1 MVMTTMAPAP
11 LGWRLRIEH
20 DTGFRYAGKVR
31 ASYNE
36 ARLTPLTLPGQT
48 TLEARIE
55 VRPAATQSRY
65 WDYWGT
71 QVTVFDLHEPH
82 DLLQV
87 TSTSVVETSPA
98 PPLPSPADWA
108 EIADRGEPWYEL
120 TVPTRLTAVDE
131 SLAAQALE
139 LASGRD
145 PLSAALAVTGW
156 VRDTVAYVRGATGVR
171 TSAHDA
177 YAQRAGVCQDLAHL
191 SVGMLR
197 AVGLPAR
204 YVSGYI
210 HPSTHAEIGVTGDG
224 QSHAWV
230 EVWVGSWVAWDP
242 TNGAAPSERHVTVA
256 RGRDYDDVP
265 PLKGVYRGAPSTSVG
280 VGVQVTRLA

>member
-1 MVMTTMAPAP
+1 MTNFASPQ
-11 LGWRLRIEH
+11 GWRLRIEH
-20 DTGFRYAGKVR
+20 QTGFRYAGNVR

-36 ARLTPLTLPGQT
+36 ARLMPLTLGWQT
-48 TLEARIE
+48 TLEAR
-55 VRPAATQSRY
+55 VDVTPAANLSRY

-82 DLLQV
+82 ELLEV
-87 TSTSVVETSPA
+87 KGTSVVETSPA
-98 PPLPSPADWA
+98 PPLPVPLEWT
-108 EIADRGEPWYEL
+108 EIAARGERWYEL
-120 TVPTRLTAVDE
+120 TVPTRLTGVDASLE
-131 SLAAQALE
+131 STAREAAADL
-139 LASGRD
+139 D

-171 TSAHDA
+171 TSAQEA

-197 AVGLPAR
+197 TIGLPAR

-210 HPSTHAEIGVTGDG
+210 HPSQEAEIGVTGDG

-230 EVWVGSWVAWDP
+230 EFWVGQWVAWDP
-242 TNGAAPSERHVTVA
+242 TNGAQPAERHVTVA
-256 RGRDYDDVP
+256 RGRDYEDVA

>member
-1 MVMTTMAPAP
+1 MTTFAPLA

-20 DTGFRYAGKVR
+20 QTGFRYAGSVR

-36 ARLTPLTLPGQT
+36 ARLTPLTLAGQT
-48 TLEARIE
+48 TLEARVE
-55 VRPAATQSRY
+55 VTPAANVSRY

-82 DLLQV
+82 DLLEV
-87 TSTSVVETSPA
+87 RGTSVVETSPA
-98 PPLPSPADWA
+98 PPLPSPWAWA
-108 EIADRGEPWYEL
+108 EISERGERWYEL
-120 TVPTRLTAVDE
+120 TVPTRLTAVDA
-131 SLAAQALE
+131 SLTAQAMTLAAGQ
-139 LASGRD
+139 D
-145 PLSAALAVTGW
+145 PLTAALAVTGW
-156 VRDTVAYVRGATGVR
+156 VRETVAYVRGATGVR
-171 TSAHDA
+171 TSAQEA

-210 HPSTHAEIGVTGDG
+210 HPSKHAEIGVTGEG

-230 EVWVGSWVAWDP
+230 EVWVGTWVAWDP
-242 TNGAAPSERHVTVA
+242 TNGAAPGERHVAVA
-256 RGRDYDDVP
+256 RGRDYDDVA
-265 PLKGVYRGAPSTSVG
+265 PLKGVYRGSPSTSVG

>member
-1 MVMTTMAPAP
+1 MTTFTAPA

-20 DTGFRYAGKVR
+20 STGFRYAGNVR

-36 ARLTPLTLPGQT
+36 ARLTPLTLVGQM
-48 TLEARIE
+48 TLEARVE
-55 VRPAATQSRY
+55 VSPAANVSRY

-82 DLLQV
+82 DLLEV
-87 TSTSVVETSPA
+87 KGTSVVETSPV
-98 PPLPSPADWA
+98 PPLPSPPGWA
-108 EIADRGEPWYEL
+108 EIADLSERWYEL
-120 TVPTRLTAVDE
+120 TVPTSLTHIDD
-131 SLAAQALE
+131 SLAVQAKE
-139 LASGRD
+139 LADGQD
-145 PLSAALAVTGW
+145 PLTSALAVVGW

-171 TSAHDA
+171 TSAAEA

-197 AVGLPAR
+197 AIGLPAR

-210 HPSTHAEIGVTGDG
+210 HPSRHAEIGVTGEG

-230 EVWVGSWVAWDP
+230 EFWVGSWVAWDP
-242 TNGAAPSERHVTVA
+242 TNGAQPGERHVTVA

>member
-1 MVMTTMAPAP
+1 MTTFALAQ
-11 LGWRLRIEH
+11 GWRLRIEH
-20 DTGFRYAGKVR
+20 STGFRYAGSVR

-36 ARLTPLTLPGQT
+36 ARLTPLTLAGQT
-48 TLEARIE
+48 TLEARVE
-55 VRPAATQSRY
+55 VTPAANQSRY

-82 DLLQV
+82 DLLEV
-87 TSTSVVETSPA
+87 KGTSVVETSPA
-98 PPLPSPADWA
+98 PPLPSPASWE
-108 EIADRGEPWYEL
+108 EIEERGERWYEL
-120 TVPTRLTAVDE
+120 TLPTRLTAVDE
-131 SLAAQALE
+131 SLGAQART
-139 LASGRD
+139 LAKGQD

-171 TSAHDA
+171 TSAQEA

-210 HPSTHAEIGVTGDG
+210 HPSPHAEIGVTGEG

-230 EVWVGSWVAWDP
+230 EVWVGTWVAWDP
-242 TNGAAPSERHVTVA
+242 TNASAPGERHVTVA

-265 PLKGVYRGAPSTSVG
+265 PLKGVYRGSPSTSVG
-280 VGVQVTRLA
+280 VGVHVTRLA